1 MGYLKLHFF
10 ISSFLIIHLTVAQH
24 PNFVTEIC
32 IPEGGNYTN
41 NSSYKASLDSLL
53 SSFSNTT
60 VDYGFYNSSAGE
72 VKAIALCRGDLTPDT
87 CRSCVNTS
95 SHEIRRLCPN
105 YEEAIIHYDTCM
117 LRYSNRS
124 IFSEGEYFP
133 LAIGI
138 NPKNFSD
145 MEQAIPALQKLLRD
159 LKYEA
164 ASGGPLR
171 KYATGEA
178 MLESETIYALVQCT
192 PNLENNQC
200 TDCLD
205 TINES
210 VPTTLAEGKCGLR
223 ALGPS
228 CHFRYE
234 TYSFYQPPPDAPSP
248 SPSPSPSPTVN
259 LPHPPPSI
267 GTTGNGMNSTSML

>member
-1 MGYLKLHFF
+1 
-10 ISSFLIIHLTVAQH
+10 
-24 PNFVTEIC
+24 
-32 IPEGGNYTN
+32 
-41 NSSYKASLDSLL
+41 
-53 SSFSNTT
+53 
-60 VDYGFYNSSAGE
+60 
-72 VKAIALCRGDLTPDT
+72 
-87 CRSCVNTS
+87 
-95 SHEIRRLCPN
+95 
-105 YEEAIIHYDTCM
+105 M

-145 MEQAIPALQKLLRD
+145 VEQAIPALQKLLRD

-192 PNLENNQC
+192 PNLESNQS

-210 VPTTLAEGKCGLR
+210 VPTTLAEGKSGLR
-223 ALGPS
+223 ALGLAVTLGMRRTVSINLRLMHHHHHHLHLHPLQLIFLIP
-228 CHFRYE
+228 HHPLAQLE
-234 TYSFYQPPPDAPSP
+234 T
-248 SPSPSPSPTVN
+248 V
-259 LPHPPPSI
+259 
-267 GTTGNGMNSTSML
+267 